1 MVFKQTTTLETAL
14 AVGARSARRHGGLLA
29 DRAFL
34 WLLDRK
40 DCHAIR
46 LLGGFVRDWEL
57 LQIQT
62 RIRLD
67 AAMRRPAADD
77 RNDPHALLEALARLQ
92 ALYGAAD
99 GTAPL
104 NTGHLLLYL
113 LRSEAFVASR
123 VLGMYAIPS
132 GEVASLL
139 RTLPD
144 GEEEL
149 APAEAEGTPP
159 SSILPDEAETSRSPE
174 EYTTDLTQAS
184 AEGRLDPLVGRE
196 HETERLIRIL
206 GRRKKNNPLLVGAA
220 GVGKSA
226 LVEGLASRIAAGT
239 VPPSLHGKR
248 LLALDIAALMAG
260 TKYRGEF
267 ERRMHTLL
275 RWLDTH
281 RDVILFI
288 DEIHLIVGTGAIRQG
303 GLDMANL
310 LKPALV
316 QGRFPCIGATT
327 PEEYRQT
334 IARDSALVRRFQ
346 PIAVHPP
353 SPEETLAILR
363 RLRPCYERHH
373 RVRYTDDAL
382 QACIALAERYLPE
395 RNFPDKAIDLLDEA
409 GSRAGGGTSDPP
421 AEVTAETVRA
431 VVGEITGVALREAAD
446 VTDPLLTLQ
455 HRLRNA
461 VAGQE
466 LAVAETL
473 RILRRL
479 HTGLND
485 PDRPACVLL
494 FAGPAATGKRWLAGE
509 LAEGLFGSREAL
521 TRIDM
526 AAYTERS
533 AVTGDGEGGWAHPF
547 EALRQ
552 RPASVVVLQAIDK
565 APADFFP
572 RLRQICAEG
581 MLATE
586 AGRIDFRSAVVI
598 LTLDLPADRTSER
611 IGYRTG
617 KATSPADAIRQR
629 LAALPLPADLPE
641 HTDGIVPFAPLTT
654 DALRR
659 LVRLA
664 FEAVAERAAARD
676 IRLELSRTAC
686 HLIAER
692 IHNEPNGLLAL
703 RRLLIE
709 TVEEPLAALI
719 ADGHA
724 APGARL
730 RIAAHGRRI
739 VLRTAGG
746 TTPPSAAPQ
755 TA

>member
-99 GTAPL
+99 GAAPL
-104 NTGHLLLYL
+104 HTGHLLLYL

-174 EYTTDLTQAS
+174 EYTTDLTQAA

-226 LVEGLASRIAAGT
+226 LVEGLASRIATGT
-239 VPPSLHGKR
+239 VPPFLRDKR

-288 DEIHLIVGTGAIRQG
+288 DEIHLIVGAGAIRQG

-373 RVRYTDDAL
+373 RVR
-382 QACIALAERYLPE
+382 
-395 RNFPDKAIDLLDEA
+395 
-409 GSRAGGGTSDPP
+409 
-421 AEVTAETVRA
+421 
-431 VVGEITGVALREAAD
+431 
-446 VTDPLLTLQ
+446 
-455 HRLRNA
+455 
-461 VAGQE
+461 
-466 LAVAETL
+466 
-473 RILRRL
+473 
-479 HTGLND
+479 
-485 PDRPACVLL
+485 
-494 FAGPAATGKRWLAGE
+494 
-509 LAEGLFGSREAL
+509 
-521 TRIDM
+521 
-526 AAYTERS
+526 
-533 AVTGDGEGGWAHPF
+533 
-547 EALRQ
+547 
-552 RPASVVVLQAIDK
+552 
-565 APADFFP
+565 
-572 RLRQICAEG
+572 
-581 MLATE
+581 
-586 AGRIDFRSAVVI
+586 
-598 LTLDLPADRTSER
+598 
-611 IGYRTG
+611 
-617 KATSPADAIRQR
+617 
-629 LAALPLPADLPE
+629 
-641 HTDGIVPFAPLTT
+641 
-654 DALRR
+654 
-659 LVRLA
+659 
-664 FEAVAERAAARD
+664 
-676 IRLELSRTAC
+676 LS
-686 HLIAER
+686 LIH
-692 IHNEPNGLLAL
+692 I
-703 RRLLIE
+703 
-709 TVEEPLAALI
+709 
-719 ADGHA
+719 
-724 APGARL
+724 
-730 RIAAHGRRI
+730 
-739 VLRTAGG
+739 
-746 TTPPSAAPQ
+746 
-755 TA
+755 